1 MFNIKTTNIAKTST
15 LAIVLLAVASA
26 GIIKFMAAQPAKAL
40 DGDITNGITVD
51 STLDSPDAA
60 IGNGICDDGA
70 GHCTLRAAIQEA
82 NSAPDASSIS
92 FAISGSGV
100 KTFLPATPL
109 PAITEPLTIDGY
121 TQAGASPNTAVSPRP
136 FNGTLLIVIDGSNST
151 ATSSNG
157 ITIDASDVV
166 VRGLVVHSF
175 NFDGFNVNGNSNI
188 IAGSYIGTDQTGLL
202 DRGNAERGIGNGAGT
217 SSNLVIGGLDPE
229 DRNIIS
235 GNDGPGISP
244 NAGHTGWKVL
254 GSYVGLGSDGLTSV
268 ANSTYGGSGG
278 LSIDNDD
285 NHTVG
290 GSLAGSTNVISGNNS
305 FGLFPDNTK
314 NLTIQGNIIGPDW
327 KGDPLVTNPQLGGI
341 GMPPLT
347 GPISTVL
354 IGGTSPSQG
363 NLIAYNNGTAVAI
376 LSSTNEGA
384 PLYNSSDVA
393 VLGNSI
399 YGNTTEGNFPL
410 SKSALGID
418 LLNVDLPE
426 YTITGLGPTL
436 NDASDVDAGPNY
448 YMNFPVISSAVQ
460 NSTQLLVGFNLDA
473 ANSTVGGQYRVE
485 FFVND
490 SPDVTGYGE
499 GQKYL
504 GFINTTNGTGKQAN
518 LVLDAGTNLSGKVL
532 SATTTALSSTTAS
545 GFGSTSEFA
554 QDLAITVTAPA
565 VPPRGA
571 RLASTAN
578 DTRAIIALILYVL
591 LLEALVITREAE
603 LMGGYKYPIKLAKQ
617 RASSKIK
624 RS

>member
-1 MFNIKTTNIAKTST
+1 MFNKKTTNIAITSSLVIAL
-15 LAIVLLAVASA
+15 LAIATV
-26 GIIKFMAAQPAKAL
+26 GIIKFLVALPAKAL

-51 STLDSPDAA
+51 STLDTPDAT
-60 IGNGICDDGA
+60 IGNGVCDDGA

-92 FAISGSGV
+92 FAIAGSGV

-109 PAITEPLTIDGY
+109 PGITETLTIDGY
-121 TQAGASPNTAVSPRP
+121 TQTGASPNTAVSPRP
-136 FNGTLLIVIDGSNST
+136 FNGTLLIVIDGSTST
-151 ATSSNG
+151 APNSNG

-175 NFDGFNVNGNSNI
+175 NFDGFGVNGANNI
-188 IAGSYIGTDQTGLL
+188 IAGNYIGTDQTGLL
-202 DRGNAERGIGNGAGT
+202 DKGNTERGVGNGPGT

-244 NAGHTGWKVL
+244 NAGSTGWKVL
-254 GSYVGLGSDGLTSV
+254 GNYVGLGSDGLTSV
-268 ANSTYGGSGG
+268 ANSAYGGSGG

-305 FGLFPDNTK
+305 FGIFPDNTK

-341 GMPPLT
+341 GMPPLA

-363 NLIAYNNGTAVAI
+363 NLIAYNKGTAVAI
-376 LSSTNEGA
+376 FSTTNAGL

-399 YGNTTEGNFPL
+399 YGNVPEGSYPP
-410 SKSALGID
+410 SMSALGID
-418 LLNVDLPE
+418 LANINLPE

-460 NSTQLLVGFNLDA
+460 NSTQLLVGFSLDA

-532 SATTTALSSTTAS
+532 SATTTALSNATAS

-554 QDLAITVTAPA
+554 QDLAITVTTPA
-565 VPPRGA
+565 LPPRGA

-578 DTRAIIALILYVL
+578 DTRAIIALLLYVL
-591 LLEALVITREAE
+591 LLEALLVTREAE
-603 LMGGYKYPIKLAKQ
+603 LLGGYKYPIKLAKQ
-617 RASSKIK
+617 RTSTKIN

>member
-1 MFNIKTTNIAKTST
+1 MFNIKTKNIANTST
-15 LAIVLLAVASA
+15 LVIVLLAVASA
-26 GIIKFMAAQPAKAL
+26 VIIKFMAAQPAKAL
-40 DGDITNGITVD
+40 DNNITNGITVD
-51 STLDSPDAA
+51 STLDTPDATV
-60 IGNGICDDGA
+60 GNGICDDGA

-92 FAISGSGV
+92 FAIAGSGV

-109 PAITEPLTIDGY
+109 PAIAEPLTIDGY

-136 FNGTLLIVIDGSNST
+136 FNGTLLIVIDGSTST
-151 ATSSNG
+151 ASNSSG

-202 DRGNAERGIGNGAGT
+202 DKGNTERGIGNGAGT

-244 NAGHTGWKVL
+244 NVGHTGWRVL
-254 GSYVGLGSDGLTSV
+254 GNYIGLGSDGLTSV
-268 ANSTYGGSGG
+268 ANSTYGGAGG
-278 LSIDNDD
+278 LSIDNDND
-285 NHTVG
+285 HWVG
-290 GSLAGSTNVISGNNS
+290 GDQPGSTNVISGNNS

-363 NLIAYNNGTAVAI
+363 NLIAYNKGTAVAI

-518 LVLDAGTNLSGKVL
+518 LVLDAGTNLSGKLL

-565 VPPRGA
+565 LPPRGA
-571 RLASTAN
+571 KLASTAN
-578 DTRAIIALILYVL
+578 DTRAIIALLLYVL
-591 LLEALVITREAE
+591 LLEALLITREAE
-603 LMGGYKYPIKLAKQ
+603 LLGGYKYPIKLAKQ

-624 RS
+624 HS

>member
-1 MFNIKTTNIAKTST
+1 MSNKKTTNIAKTSS
-15 LAIVLLAVASA
+15 LIIALLAVASV
-26 GIIKFMAAQPAKAL
+26 GIIKFLVALPAKAL

-51 STLDSPDAA
+51 STLDTPDATV
-60 IGNGICDDGA
+60 GNGVCDDGA

-92 FAISGSGV
+92 FAIAGSGV

-109 PAITEPLTIDGY
+109 PGITETVTIDGY
-121 TQAGASPNTAVSPRP
+121 TQTGSSPNTAVSPRP
-136 FNGTLLIVIDGSNST
+136 FNGTLLIVIDGSTST
-151 ATSSNG
+151 APNSNG

-175 NFDGFNVNGNSNI
+175 NFDGFGVNGANNI
-188 IAGSYIGTDQTGLL
+188 IAGNYIGTDQTGLL
-202 DRGNAERGIGNGAGT
+202 DKGNTERGVGNGPGT

-244 NAGHTGWKVL
+244 NAGSTGWKVL
-254 GSYVGLGSDGLTSV
+254 GNYVGLGSDGLTSV

-305 FGLFPDNTK
+305 FGIFPDNTK

-341 GMPPLT
+341 GMPPLA

-363 NLIAYNNGTAVAI
+363 NLIAYNKGTAVAI
-376 LSSTNEGA
+376 FSTTNAGL
-384 PLYNSSDVA
+384 PLYNSNDVA

-399 YGNTTEGNFPL
+399 YGNVPEGSYPP
-410 SKSALGID
+410 SMSALGID
-418 LLNVDLPE
+418 LANINLPE

-460 NSTQLLVGFNLDA
+460 NSTQLLVGFSLDA

-490 SPDVTGYGE
+490 SPDVAGYGE

-532 SATTTALSSTTAS
+532 SATTTALSNTTAS

-554 QDLAITVTAPA
+554 QDLAITVAAPA

-578 DTRAIIALILYVL
+578 DTRAIIALLLYVL

>member
-1 MFNIKTTNIAKTST
+1 MFNKKTTNIVKTST
-15 LAIVLLAVASA
+15 LIIVMLAIATV

-51 STLDSPDAA
+51 STLDSPDADV
-60 IGNGICDDGA
+60 GNGICDDGA

-92 FAISGSGV
+92 FAIAGSGV

-109 PAITEPLTIDGY
+109 PGITEALTIDGY

-136 FNGTLLIVIDGSNST
+136 FNGTLLIVIDGSSST
-151 ATSSNG
+151 APSSNG
-157 ITIDASDVV
+157 IAIDASNVV

-202 DRGNAERGIGNGAGT
+202 DRGNTERGIGNGPGT
-217 SSNLVIGGLDPE
+217 STNLVIGGLDPE

-244 NAGHTGWKVL
+244 NAGHTDWEVL
-254 GSYVGLGSDGLTSV
+254 GSYIGLGSDGLTSI

-305 FGLFPDNTK
+305 FGIFPDNTK

-341 GMPPLT
+341 GMPPLA

-363 NLIAYNNGTAVAI
+363 NLIAYNKGTAVAI
-376 LSSTNEGA
+376 LSSTNAGL

-399 YGNTTEGNFPL
+399 YGNTTEGDFPL

-460 NSTQLLVGFNLDA
+460 NSTQLEVGFSLDA
-473 ANSTVGGQYRVE
+473 ANSTVDGLYRVE

-490 SPDVTGYGE
+490 NPGITGYGQ

-504 GFINTTNGTGKQAN
+504 GYINTTNGTGKQAN
-518 LVLDAGTNLSGKVL
+518 LVLDAGTNLSGKLL
-532 SATTTALSSTTAS
+532 SATTTALSSATAS

-554 QDLAITVTAPA
+554 QDLAVTVTTPA
-565 VPPRGA
+565 LPPRGA
-571 RLASTAN
+571 KLASTAN
-578 DTRAIIALILYVL
+578 DTRAIIALLLYVL
-591 LLEALVITREAE
+591 LLEALLITREAE

>member
-1 MFNIKTTNIAKTST
+1 MFNKKTTNIVKTST
-15 LAIVLLAVASA
+15 LVIVMLAITTV
-26 GIIKFMAAQPAKAL
+26 GIIKFMAAQPANAL

-109 PAITEPLTIDGY
+109 PGITETLTIDGY

-136 FNGTLLIVIDGSNST
+136 LNGTLLIVIDGSTSTVSNS
-151 ATSSNG
+151 SG
-157 ITIDASDVV
+157 ITINASDVV

-188 IAGSYIGTDQTGLL
+188 IAGSYIGTDQAGLL
-202 DRGNAERGIGNGAGT
+202 DRGNTERGIGNGAGT

-254 GSYVGLGSDGLTSV
+254 GSYVGLGSDGLTSI

-363 NLIAYNNGTAVAI
+363 NLIAYNKGTAVAI

-399 YGNTTEGNFPL
+399 YGNTTEGDFPL

-504 GFINTTNGTGKQAN
+504 GFINTANGTGKQAN

-554 QDLAITVTAPA
+554 QDLAITVAAPA

-617 RASSKIK
+617 RAFSKIK

>member
-1 MFNIKTTNIAKTST
+1 MLVFYIGGS
-15 LAIVLLAVASA
+15 SF
-26 GIIKFMAAQPAKAL
+26 GIGPPAAKAA
-40 DGDITNGITVD
+40 DSDITNGITVD
-51 STLDSPDAA
+51 STLDAPDST

-82 NSAPDASSIS
+82 NSAPDASSIA
-92 FAISGSGV
+92 FAIAGSGV
-100 KTFLPATPL
+100 KTFLPATSL
-109 PAITEPLTIDGY
+109 PGIIEPLTIDGY
-121 TQAGASPNTAVSPRP
+121 TQTGASPNTAVSPRP
-136 FNGTLLIVIDGSNST
+136 FNGTLLIVIDGSTST
-151 ATSSNG
+151 TPNSNG
-157 ITIDASDVV
+157 ITINASNVV

-175 NFDGFNVNGNSNI
+175 SFDGFNVNGNSNI

-202 DRGNAERGIGNGAGT
+202 DKGNTERGVGNGPGT

-244 NAGHTGWKVL
+244 NAGSTGWKVL
-254 GSYVGLGSDGLTSV
+254 GNYVGLGSDGLTSV

-285 NHTVG
+285 NHWVG
-290 GSLAGSTNVISGNNS
+290 GDQPGSTNVISGNNS
-305 FGLFPDNTK
+305 FGIFPDNTK

-341 GMPPLT
+341 GLPPLT

-376 LSSTNEGA
+376 LSATSGGSI
-384 PLYNSSDVA
+384 LYNSSDIA

-399 YGNTTEGNFPL
+399 YGNTPEGSFPL
-410 SKSALGID
+410 SRSALGID
-418 LLNVDLPE
+418 LASVNLPE
-426 YTITGLGPTL
+426 FTVTGLGPTL
-436 NDASDVDAGPNY
+436 NDVNDIDAGPNY

-460 NSTQLLVGFNLDA
+460 NSTQLAVGFSLDA

-504 GFINTTNGTGKQAN
+504 GYINTTNGSGKQAN
-518 LVLDAGTNLSGKVL
+518 LVLDAGTNLSGKAL
-532 SATTTALSSTTAS
+532 SATTTALSNATAS

-554 QDLAITVTAPA
+554 KNISVNVIATPSSSTLAKT
-565 VPPRGA
+565 
-571 RLASTAN
+571 SN
-578 DTRAIIALILYVL
+578 DTIMVVSLLVYILL
-591 LLEALVITREAE
+591 FEALVVSRLAQ
-603 LMGGYKYPIKLAKQ
+603 LYGGFGNLLKLAKQ

>member
-1 MFNIKTTNIAKTST
+1 MFNKKTTNIVKTST
-15 LAIVLLAVASA
+15 LIIVMLAIATV

-51 STLDSPDAA
+51 STLDSPDADV
-60 IGNGICDDGA
+60 GNGICDDGA

-92 FAISGSGV
+92 FAIAGSGV

-109 PAITEPLTIDGY
+109 PGITEALTIDGY

-136 FNGTLLIVIDGSNST
+136 FNGTLLIVIDGSSST
-151 ATSSNG
+151 APSSNG
-157 ITIDASDVV
+157 IAIDASNVV

-202 DRGNAERGIGNGAGT
+202 DRGNAERGVGNGPGT

-244 NAGHTGWKVL
+244 NVGHTGWKVL
-254 GSYVGLGSDGLTSV
+254 GNYIGLGSDGLTAV
-268 ANSTYGGSGG
+268 ANSTYGGAGG
-278 LSIDNDD
+278 LSIDNDND
-285 NHTVG
+285 HWVG
-290 GSLAGSTNVISGNNS
+290 GDQPGSTNVISGNNS
-305 FGLFPDNTK
+305 FGIFPDNTK

-327 KGDPLVTNPQLGGI
+327 KGDPLATNPQLGGI
-341 GMPPLT
+341 GMPPLA
-347 GPISTVL
+347 GPINTVL

-363 NLIAYNNGTAVAI
+363 NLIAYNKGTAVAI
-376 LSSTNEGA
+376 LSSTNAGL

-399 YGNTTEGNFPL
+399 YGNTTEGDFPL

-460 NSTQLLVGFNLDA
+460 NSTQLEVGFSLDA
-473 ANSTVGGQYRVE
+473 ANSTVDGLYRVE

-490 SPDVTGYGE
+490 NPGITGYGQ

-504 GFINTTNGTGKQAN
+504 GYINTTNGSGKQAN
-518 LVLDAGTNLSGKVL
+518 LVLDAGTNLSGKLL
-532 SATTTALSSTTAS
+532 SATTTALSSATAS

-554 QDLAITVTAPA
+554 QDLAVTVTTPA
-565 VPPRGA
+565 LPPRGA
-571 RLASTAN
+571 KLASTAN
-578 DTRAIIALILYVL
+578 DTRAIIALLLYVL
-591 LLEALVITREAE
+591 LLEALLITREAE

>member
-1 MFNIKTTNIAKTST
+1 MFNKKITNIVKTSS
-15 LAIVLLAVASA
+15 LVVVLLAVASV
-26 GIIKFMAAQPAKAL
+26 GIIKFIAAKPAKAL

-51 STLDSPDAA
+51 STLDTPDATV
-60 IGNGICDDGA
+60 GNGICDDGA

-82 NSAPDASSIS
+82 NSAPDTSSIA
-92 FAISGSGV
+92 FAISGTGV

-109 PAITEPLTIDGY
+109 PAITEPLIIDGY
-121 TQAGASPNTAVSPRP
+121 TQTGASPNTAVSPRP
-136 FNGTLLIVIDGSNST
+136 FNGTLLIVIDGSTST
-151 ATSSNG
+151 APNSNG

-175 NFDGFNVNGNSNI
+175 SFDGFNVEGNSNI
-188 IAGSYIGTDQTGLL
+188 IAGNYIGTDQTGLL
-202 DRGNAERGIGNGAGT
+202 DKGNTERGVGNGPGT
-217 SSNLVIGGLDPE
+217 SSNLVIGGLEPE

-244 NAGHTGWKVL
+244 NAGSTGWKVL

-305 FGLFPDNTK
+305 FGIFPDNTK

-341 GMPPLT
+341 GMPPLA

-354 IGGTSPSQG
+354 VGGTSPSQG
-363 NLIAYNNGTAVAI
+363 NLIAYNKGTAVAI
-376 LSSTNEGA
+376 FSTTNAGL

-399 YGNTTEGNFPL
+399 YGNVAEGSYPP
-410 SKSALGID
+410 SMSALGID
-418 LLNVDLPE
+418 LANINLPE

-460 NSTQLLVGFNLDA
+460 NSTQLLVGFSLDA

-532 SATTTALSSTTAS
+532 SATTTALSNATVS

-554 QDLAITVTAPA
+554 QDIAITVAAPA
-565 VPPRGA
+565 LPPRGA
-571 RLASTAN
+571 KLASTAN
-578 DTRAIIALILYVL
+578 DTRAIIALLLYVL
-591 LLEALVITREAE
+591 LLEALLITREAE
-603 LMGGYKYPIKLAKQ
+603 LLGGYKYPIKLAKQ

-624 RS
+624 HS